1 MGIPKLLT
9 IDEVAHHT
17 RSPRSTI
24 FHWIYTKKLR
34 SIRVG
39 RRRLVAERDLVA
51 FLGVDSSAPPAI
63 DVARPRRR

>member
-1 MGIPKLLT
+1 MSIPKLLT
-9 IDEVAHHT
+9 IDEVAQHT

-34 SIRVG
+34 SLRVG

-51 FLGVDSSAPPAI
+51 FLGVEPSAAI
-63 DVARPRRR
+63 DVDRPRRRR